1 MLPLTGGNDLV
12 SQEGQTWKRWR
23 NIFNAGFALSHLITL
38 APGMVEEV
46 EIFCEKLGEHAD
58 RGEVFQME
66 EETTGVTSDVIG
78 KVAM

>member
-1 MLPLTGGNDLV
+1 MNPITGGNDLV

-23 NIFNAGFALSHLITL
+23 NVFNAGFALSHLITL
-38 APGMVEEV
+38 VPGMVEEV

-58 RGEVFQME
+58 KGEIFQVE
-66 EETTGVTSDVIG
+66 EETTGVTSDIIG